1 MAQLTDDCFAFS
13 GPLLRL
19 EEMKR
24 LIGDRISPV
33 RETEFVPLHGACG
46 RVTAADLKAPVNL
59 PPFENSAV
67 DGYAVRHADLNRD
80 SDTRLRLSGRLTAG
94 ASARIGLG
102 AAEAIRIFTGAAMPD
117 GADTVF
123 MQEDVRLE
131 GDHVVVPKGL
141 KLGSNRRIAGGGC
154 VGRVSGFSGWN
165 SHATAARGA
174 RGRAWFGGN
183 CCPAAAQRCNFFDRQ

>member
-33 RETEFVPLHGACG
+33 RETEFVALHGACG

-59 PPFENSAV
+59 PPFDNSAV

-94 ASARIGLG
+94 APARIGLG
-102 AAEAIRIFTGAAMPD
+102 AAEAIRSKIDA
-117 GADTVF
+117 
-123 MQEDVRLE
+123 EI
-131 GDHVVVPKGL
+131 
-141 KLGSNRRIAGGGC
+141 LG
-154 VGRVSGFSGWN
+154 
-165 SHATAARGA
+165 
-174 RGRAWFGGN
+174 
-183 CCPAAAQRCNFFDRQ
+183 